1 MKRQT
6 SLFQVLMPSS
16 GIGLRRWLR
25 QLKCLELAA
34 SFINRGQRRIRRHVN
49 LETACIENL
58 RNEAAVGHRR
68 GIAKTET
75 SALRTRCKLLLQRR
89 ETKLDPMLYPFLLDL
104 IAHTQLLFEHAQV
117 VERMDITGDCQGNL
131 AHMCA
136 IQQARRQQRRCR
148 EAFFQVLQ
156 HRQRLRD
163 VTPILFHHRHQRL
176 WIQGAECRCK
186 LFAAIVEQVHRH
198 GIVGLAFQIQR
209 DAYPIRCRTAKVAVK
224 MNRHAFVSL
233 VFLYGNHHT
242 ERAGNTVPA
251 TSPKPMRGKP
261 SRSAQPRMM
270 TVSPSSIKMRVSP
283 LARLMDCLPPA
294 VSSSSDPADSG
305 VGPDKVP
312 EPNKSPAR
320 RLQPPTV

>member
-104 IAHTQLLFEHAQV
+104 IAHTQLLFEHAQHAQV
-117 VERMDITGDCQGNL
+117 VERMDITGDCQEISRT
-131 AHMCA
+131 CA
-136 IQQARRQQRRCR
+136 RSSKPAGSS
-148 EAFFQVLQ
+148 A
-156 HRQRLRD
+156 
-163 VTPILFHHRHQRL
+163 
-176 WIQGAECRCK
+176 G
-186 LFAAIVEQVHRH
+186 
-198 GIVGLAFQIQR
+198 VGKR
-209 DAYPIRCRTAKVAVK
+209 
-224 MNRHAFVSL
+224 S
-233 VFLYGNHHT
+233 
-242 ERAGNTVPA
+242 
-251 TSPKPMRGKP
+251 
-261 SRSAQPRMM
+261 SRY
-270 TVSPSSIKMRVSP
+270 SSIAS
-283 LARLMDCLPPA
+283 DC
-294 VSSSSDPADSG
+294 VM
-305 VGPDKVP
+305 
-312 EPNKSPAR
+312 
-320 RLQPPTV
+320 